1 MKIESAAKFYGN
13 AKSLSAKSK
22 LYDPRNETDFDT
34 WSVGLE
40 PIPFDKTWK
49 YSETDAPA

>member
-1 MKIESAAKFYGN
+1 MKIEN
-13 AKSLSAKSK
+13 AVAFSENTKSSNDKNK

-40 PIPFDKTWK
+40 PIPFDETWRHRN
-49 YSETDAPA
+49 TGAPA

>member
-1 MKIESAAKFYGN
+1 MEAENAAKFSEK
-13 AKSLSAKSK
+13 AKSLNAKSK

-40 PIPFDKTWK
+40 PIPFDETWK
-49 YSETDAPA
+49 HRETDALV